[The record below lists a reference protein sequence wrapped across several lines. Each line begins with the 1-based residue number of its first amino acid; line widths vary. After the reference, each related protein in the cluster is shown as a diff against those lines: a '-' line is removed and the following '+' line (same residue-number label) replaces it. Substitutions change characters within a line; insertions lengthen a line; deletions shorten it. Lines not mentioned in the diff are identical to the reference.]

1 MRTRGI
7 VVGSQVQIGNHFS
20 FNGGLNSSD
29 VIKWLLYWDKIAYAG
44 INGLSGNHP
53 DDFQLLESEGVF
65 FTENILV
72 NSIELNNLPPPD
84 PSITMMGIAGNHMP
98 YYLSAARVALSN
110 KLSKLDEIWTVG
122 QSGGEMLILP
132 PSPSKIDLID
142 IQLVNKMP
150 VPLSDVPFNELLEFR
165 ARYRDELVRLRF
177 ALDAFREKVLNSVDE
192 KRTLDAALYEIAKSL
207 EDIDNAMTGKG
218 IRHIKESISLYTNN
232 PAIGFWGCLGGI
244 STAALGVPIE
254 LAGAASLAIPTVCKF
269 MSRCIDASNYVP
281 NLDNDFAYAFQ
292 VKKLA
297 RHD

>member
-7 VVGSQVQIGNHFS
+7 VVGSQVQIGNQFL
-20 FNGGLNSSD
+20 FNGGLKNSD
-29 VIKWLLYWDKIAYAG
+29 IVKWLLYWDKIAYAG
-44 INGLSGNHP
+44 VNGLTGNHP

-65 FTENILV
+65 FTENISV
-72 NSIELNNLPPPD
+72 NSIDLNDLPPPE
-84 PSITMMGIAGNHMP
+84 PGISIAGIAGSHMP

-110 KLSKLDEIWTVG
+110 KLSKCEEIWAVG
-122 QSGGEMLILP
+122 QSGGENLILP
-132 PSPSKIDLID
+132 PSQSKIDLID
-142 IQLVNKMP
+142 VQLLNKMP

-165 ARYRDELVRLRF
+165 DKYSDELVRLRF

-192 KRTLDAALYEIAKSL
+192 KRSLDAALYEIAKSL

-218 IRHIKESISLYTNN
+218 IRHIKESISLYTHN

-269 MSRCIDASNYVP
+269 VNRCIDASNYVP
-281 NLDNDFAYAFQ
+281 NLDSDFAYAFQ
-292 VKKLA
+292 VKSRLV
-297 RHD
+297 